1 MSTIAVARGAP
12 ENPLR
17 SRPVLLYVIT
27 RMCVGGAQLTVVEAA
42 RDFAS
47 EYDVRIAF
55 GPDVGAEGSLE
66 GLAAEEFPTYR
77 VPLLRRALS
86 PREDVG
92 AVRALRAVYADARPS
107 IIHTHSSKAG
117 IVGRAAAAG
126 GAARVVH
133 SVHGWGHTPVDP
145 RWKKSMLIN
154 AERRCARLTE
164 VLIAVSGD
172 VKQQG
177 LQEGIGV
184 EDQYRVVPNYVD
196 YTAAS
201 PDFRRSRKRARAA
214 LGLDAQ
220 DLVVGWV
227 GRFVPQKD
235 PTTLAEVVVAVLRAR
250 SDVRVAFVGDG
261 PDRPTVEGALAAAD
275 LSSRAIFAGFRTD
288 VRQLYSAFDVLVH
301 TSRWEGQPRVL
312 QESIAER
319 VPVVTADVTGAA
331 DLLSTGRVGDIVRSS
346 DAAGIAEA
354 LLRRLAD
361 GRSLAPLPETAVAAV
376 AEHNGYP
383 TAHRGHH
390 AVYKDLLTMGPRTT
404 GTGRRRPPGA

>member
-1 MSTIAVARGAP
+1 M
-12 ENPLR
+12 R

-27 RMCVGGAQLTVVEAA
+27 RMCVGGAQLTLVEAA
-42 RDFAS
+42 RDFAA

-66 GLAAEEFPTYR
+66 DLAAEEFPTYR
-77 VPLLRRALS
+77 VPSLRRALS

-92 AVRALRAVYADARPS
+92 AVRALRAVYAEACPT

-117 IVGRAAAAG
+117 IVGRVAAAG

-145 RWKKSMLIN
+145 RWKRSVLVN
-154 AERRCARLTE
+154 AERGCARLTE
-164 VLIAVSGD
+164 VLMAVSRD

-184 EDQYRVVPNYVD
+184 EGQYRVVPNYVD

-201 PDFRRSRKRARAA
+201 PDFQASRERARAE
-214 LGLDAQ
+214 LGLGVQ

-227 GRFVPQKD
+227 GRFVAQKD
-235 PTTLAEVVVAVLRAR
+235 PATLAEAIVAVLRAR

-261 PDRPTVEGALAAAD
+261 PDRPIVERALAAAE
-275 LSSRAIFAGFRTD
+275 LSDRAVFMGFRND
-288 VRQLYSAFDVLVH
+288 VRRLYSGFDVLVH

-319 VPVVTADVTGAA
+319 VPVVTADVPGAA
-331 DLLSTGRVGDIVRSS
+331 DLLSTGQVGDIVGPSG
-346 DAAGIAEA
+346 AAGIAEA
-354 LLRRLAD
+354 LLRRLGDSNA
-361 GRSLAPLPETAVAAV
+361 LAPLSEVAVAAV

-383 TAHRGHH
+383 TARRGHR
-390 AVYKDLLTMGPRTT
+390 AVYNDLLRMGPRSS
-404 GTGRRRPPGA
+404 GASRRRSPDS